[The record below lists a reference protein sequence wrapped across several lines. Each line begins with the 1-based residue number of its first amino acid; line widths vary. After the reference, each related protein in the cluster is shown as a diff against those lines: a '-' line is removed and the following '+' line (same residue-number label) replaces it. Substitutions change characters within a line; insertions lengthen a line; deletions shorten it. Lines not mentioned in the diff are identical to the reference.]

1 MPDRPGKPPRQT
13 PSRESTRP
21 GVRRDRL
28 ALRQASSQ
36 VKDEPPVD
44 PAQTHARARRT
55 VISALATGVA
65 HRAIAL
71 VVTVAVL
78 AISFVSSYSVYL
90 GQQRDIAQAKS
101 DIAAREAEIARV
113 QDQLERWQDP
123 AYVRAQ
129 ARDRLGWVMPGEV
142 GYRVIDADGNVI
154 GGTVA
159 ALDTPVDEAVQPVW
173 YETLLESIETADQ
186 PTPVPDPAAS
196 TGPVTIGPDGVEPPR

>member
-1 MPDRPGKPPRQT
+1 MPDKPGKPPRQT

-21 GVRRDRL
+21 GVRRERLSRTASQAVDEPTPDRAQAHAQARSKIISTL
-28 ALRQASSQ
+28 AL
-36 VKDEPPVD
+36 
-44 PAQTHARARRT
+44 
-55 VISALATGVA
+55 GVTQ
-65 HRAIAL
+65 RIIAL
-71 VVTVAVL
+71 VVTAAVL

-90 GQQRDIAQAKS
+90 GQQRDIAQAKA

-159 ALDTPVDEAVQPVW
+159 ALDTPAKETTSLVW
-173 YETLLESIETADQ
+173 YEALLGSIEAADQ
-186 PTPVPDPAAS
+186 PVPVPDPTVP
-196 TGPVTIGPDGVEPPR
+196 TGPAIIGPDGVEPPR

>member
-1 MPDRPGKPPRQT
+1 
-13 PSRESTRP
+13 
-21 GVRRDRL
+21 VR
-28 ALRQASSQ
+28 ASSQ
-36 VKDEPPVD
+36 KVIDEPMPD
-44 PAQTHARARRT
+44 KAKNHADARGR
-55 VISALATGVA
+55 VISTLATGVA

-71 VVTVAVL
+71 IVTLAVL
-78 AISFVSSYSVYL
+78 LISFVSSYSVYL
-90 GQQRDIAQAKS
+90 GQQRDIAQTKA

-159 ALDTPVDEAVQPVW
+159 ALDTPAEETTSLVW
-173 YETLLESIETADQ
+173 YDALMESIETADE
-186 PTPVPDPAAS
+186 PVPVPDPTVP
-196 TGPVTIGPDGVEPPR
+196 TGPATVGPDGVETPR